1 MQQTNEKLI
10 TPAEYA
16 RLRGLNRSTIGR
28 QIAEGK
34 IPTADGKI
42 DPVAADRARDRNIDQ
57 GRREQAARQKARRA
71 KKPIPLAV
79 QPIRRA
85 LTAADK
91 GAVVDTLQ
99 QILAPE
105 EILRFARV
113 ALRAGCSS
121 QQAYVLATWFSVQ
134 PTMNLDGVEVEDLCN
149 GFEDPTDDAW
159 REVLGKDFDFDSADA
174 KYDEIS
180 GPETA
185 PEPAA

>member
-1 MQQTNEKLI
+1 MPDEKLI

-34 IPTADGKI
+34 IPTAADGKI
-42 DPVAADRARDRNIDQ
+42 DPVAADRARDRNLDQ

-91 GAVVDTLQ
+91 GAVVDTLR
-99 QILAPE
+99 QITAPAE
-105 EILRFARV
+105 VLQFARV
-113 ALRAGCSS
+113 ALRAGCSPL
-121 QQAYVLATWFSVQ
+121 QAYIVATWFSVQ
-134 PTMNLDGVEVEDLCN
+134 PTLNLDVEVEDLCN
-149 GFEDPTDDAW
+149 GFEDPTEAQW
-159 REVLGKDFDFDSADA
+159 RELLGEDFNFDTADA
-174 KYDEIS
+174 EFDRS
-180 GPETA
+180 TGPETA

>member
-1 MQQTNEKLI
+1 MPDEKLI

-34 IPTADGKI
+34 IPTAADGKI
-42 DPVAADRARDRNIDQ
+42 DPVAADRARDRNLDQ

-91 GAVVDTLQ
+91 GAVVDTLR
-99 QILAPE
+99 QITAPAE
-105 EILRFARV
+105 VLQFARV
-113 ALRAGCSS
+113 GRRAGCSP

-134 PTMNLDGVEVEDLCN
+134 PSLNIDGLEVEDLCN
-149 GFEDPTDDAW
+149 GFEDPTEAQW
-159 REVLGKDFDFDSADA
+159 REVLGKDFDFGAADA
-174 KYDEIS
+174 KYDEIT